1 MNGANAN
8 FKKEKGKI
16 CVFFRYQRGLGL
28 IDQALCF
35 DTEGKT

>member
-1 MNGANAN
+1 MERMQILKR
-8 FKKEKGKI
+8 KKEKY
-16 CVFFRYQRGLGL
+16 VFFFRYQRGLGL